1 MCAALSGAFDGTNVR
16 LPHMDQVLQQI
27 LGYLKAT
34 WHRRW
39 WAVAVAWLVCIV
51 GWTWVMMLPD
61 RYEASARVY
70 VDTQTLL
77 GPLLSGLAIQP
88 NVEQQI
94 RLMTRQLVSRPTLEK
109 VARMTDLDVQAKTPA
124 QTEALLTGLA
134 SRISI
139 ADAGR
144 ENLYTISYQD
154 ANGNLAKKVVQSL
167 LTIFVEGSLGKN
179 RQDISSSSRFIEEQ
193 LQQYQQKLNDADN
206 ALKEFK
212 QKHIGMMPGQG
223 GDYYAKLAEV
233 SGQLR
238 QAQLDQQEAMRR
250 RDQLKRQL
258 ADEDPQLSA
267 AAAVVSTDS
276 EIDGRIQVLQQQ
288 MDQLRLKY
296 TDRHPDVQLTQRLI
310 DKLEAQKKAEL
321 AERKADP
328 SASKIQN
335 PVYQQLTI
343 AIAEADGTV
352 ASLGARVAE
361 YQRRYGELRK
371 ASNLIPQVE
380 QEYTELTRNYAT
392 YRENYDALLKR
403 RESATM
409 SGEVESKTDT
419 VDFRVI
425 DPPFVP
431 SKPAWPNR
439 PLLLSLVTL
448 GALVAGVAVAFLLSQ
463 LRRTVTDR
471 RVLRELTGLPLLGAV
486 ARVETDESRRRKRK
500 GLMAYLAALGS
511 LIAAYGA
518 VMVVQMVI
526 SRAG

>member
-1 MCAALSGAFDGTNVR
+1 
-16 LPHMDQVLQQI
+16 MDQVLQQI
-27 LGYLKAT
+27 LGYAKAA

-39 WAVAVAWLVCIV
+39 WGVAVAWLVCIV
-51 GWTWVMMLPD
+51 GWTWVMTLPD

-77 GPLLSGLAIQP
+77 KPLLQGLAAEP

-94 RLMTRQLVSRPTLEK
+94 KLMTRQLVSRPTLEK
-109 VARMTDLDVQAKTPA
+109 VARMTDLDVKAKTPE
-124 QTEALLTGLA
+124 QTEAMLDGLA
-134 SRISI
+134 SKISI

-154 ANGNLAKKVVQSL
+154 ANADLAKKIVQSL
-167 LTIFVEGSLGKN
+167 LTIFVETSLGKT
-179 RQDISSSSRFIEEQ
+179 RQDISSSQRFIEEQ
-193 LQQYQQKLNDADN
+193 LQQYQQKLTDSEN

-233 SGQLR
+233 SAQLR
-238 QAQLDQQEAMRR
+238 QAQLDQQEAINRR
-250 RDQLKRQL
+250 NQLKQQL
-258 ADEDPQLSA
+258 ADEEPELVA
-267 AAAVVSTDS
+267 AAASMTDG
-276 EIDGRIQVLQQQ
+276 EIDSRIQALQKQ
-288 MDQLRLKY
+288 MDQLRLQY
-296 TDRHPDVQLTQRLI
+296 TDLHPDIQANKRLVE
-310 DKLEAQKKAEL
+310 KLEAQKKADM
-321 AERKADP
+321 AARKADP
-328 SASKIQN
+328 AGAKIQN

-343 AIAEADGTV
+343 AIAEADATV
-352 ASLGARVAE
+352 ASLQARVGE
-361 YQRRYGELRK
+361 YQRRYSELRS
-371 ASNLIPQVE
+371 ASNMVPQVE
-380 QEYTELTRNYAT
+380 QEYTQLMRDYDV
-392 YRENYDALLKR
+392 YRQNYDALLKR
-403 RESATM
+403 RESVSM

-431 SKPAWPNR
+431 SQPAWPNR

-448 GALVAGVAVAFLLSQ
+448 GALGAGVAVAFLLSQ

-486 ARVETDESRRRKRK
+486 SRVETDETRRRKRK
-500 GLMAYLAALGS
+500 GLLTYLAALGS
-511 LIAAYGA
+511 LIAAYGG
-518 VMVVQMVI
+518 VMVLQLIM

>member
-1 MCAALSGAFDGTNVR
+1 
-16 LPHMDQVLQQI
+16 MDQVLQQI
-27 LGYLKAT
+27 LGYVKAS

-109 VARMTDLDVQAKTPA
+109 VARMTDLDVRAKTPA

-267 AAAVVSTDS
+267 AA
-276 EIDGRIQVLQQQ
+276 GR
-288 MDQLRLKY
+288 
-296 TDRHPDVQLTQRLI
+296 DRC
-310 DKLEAQKKAEL
+310 
-321 AERKADP
+321 
-328 SASKIQN
+328 
-335 PVYQQLTI
+335 
-343 AIAEADGTV
+343 
-352 ASLGARVAE
+352 
-361 YQRRYGELRK
+361 
-371 ASNLIPQVE
+371 
-380 QEYTELTRNYAT
+380 
-392 YRENYDALLKR
+392 
-403 RESATM
+403 
-409 SGEVESKTDT
+409 
-419 VDFRVI
+419 
-425 DPPFVP
+425 
-431 SKPAWPNR
+431 
-439 PLLLSLVTL
+439 
-448 GALVAGVAVAFLLSQ
+448 
-463 LRRTVTDR
+463 
-471 RVLRELTGLPLLGAV
+471 LREARLPHLRPGGAG
-486 ARVETDESRRRKRK
+486 RWRR
-500 GLMAYLAALGS
+500 
-511 LIAAYGA
+511 
-518 VMVVQMVI
+518 
-526 SRAG
+526 